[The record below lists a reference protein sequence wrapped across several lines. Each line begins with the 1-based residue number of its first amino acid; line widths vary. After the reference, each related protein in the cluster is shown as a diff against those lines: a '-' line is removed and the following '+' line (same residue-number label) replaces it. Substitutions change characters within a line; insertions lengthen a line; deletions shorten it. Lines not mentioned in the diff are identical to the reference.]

1 MPSRSIRLGYN
12 VLLLDSDVIVFDNPY
27 KYLKHPPF
35 KDIVVINQ
43 EEGLLA
49 PNGGV
54 LYVQVNQTRPC
65 LLVSDS
71 CRLLLNCCLTAAVN
85 ATLLIDKDR
94 PDNTLP
100 FLTKCH
106 LFSAVLKTHSLA
118 ISNAVHQSQQPGA
131 LLGPSAPFPHHW
143 TCNDFP
149 HIWTA

>member
-12 VLLLDSDVIVFDNPY
+12 VLLLDSDVIVFDDPY

-43 EEGLLA
+43 EEGVLA

-71 CRLLLNCCLTAAVN
+71 CRLLLSCCCSAA
-85 ATLLIDKDR
+85 LLIGKYR
-94 PDNTLP
+94 P
-100 FLTKCH
+100 CH
-106 LFSAVLKTHSLA
+106 YLA
-118 ISNAVHQSQQPGA
+118 ISDQVSSIFCSLYNSHSIHRKH
-131 LLGPSAPFPHHW
+131 SASISS
-143 TCNDFP
+143 T
-149 HIWTA
+149 